1 MRSEA
6 ITENVCERGRA
17 WSEPPEAARP
27 AIDICSEKGISMPR
41 KALAVVSVFLTIG
54 LFGSVTLAEVRP
66 HALFSDNMVVQQG
79 VPINVW
85 GTAKAGE
92 RISVKLGRQE
102 ASAATDDKGNWSV
115 KLDAMKP
122 GEPMTLTIAG
132 ENTVTFK
139 NVAVGEVWVASG
151 QSNMQWP
158 VRASTNAEKE
168 IAEADHPGIR
178 LFTVPRVVAGKPQT
192 DVQGSWVVCSPQTV
206 GDFSAVA
213 YFFGRDLHKAIKV
226 PVGVINTSW
235 GGTPAEA
242 WTSMAVLE
250 SEPGLKS
257 IVDSWDARFKKYPAA
272 VEAHIA
278 AYGKAVRE
286 WLKSADSAEVA
297 GRPIASPPKLDFPG
311 DPRTSPHRP
320 AGLYNAMLHPLLP
333 FGIKG
338 AIWYQGESN
347 AGRALQYRTLF
358 AAMIRNWRK
367 DWGLGDFPFLF
378 VQLAPYQREPANPP
392 PGTWPELREAQLL
405 TMLNVP
411 NTAMA
416 VITDVGEEKDIHPK
430 AKQPVGARLALAA
443 RALGYGEKIEYS
455 GPIYKE
461 MKRDGSRIVLSFTH
475 LGGGLVAKGGPL
487 KGFTIAG
494 SDQKFVDAQAEIAG
508 DTVVVSS
515 PEVAE
520 PVAVRYGWTNCP
532 VLNLWNKADLPATP
546 FRTDDFPMVTAG
558 K

>member
-1 MRSEA
+1 MSKR
-6 ITENVCERGRA
+6 ITNCRLALPAVLFLWSSFA
-17 WSEPPEAARP
+17 W
-27 AIDICSEKGISMPR
+27 
-41 KALAVVSVFLTIG
+41 
-54 LFGSVTLAEVRP
+54 AEVKP

-92 RISVKLGRQE
+92 KVTVKLSTQE
-102 ASAATDDKGNWSV
+102 ASVVADGEGRWSV
-115 KLDAMKP
+115 RLEAMKA
-122 GEPMTLTIAG
+122 GDALTMTISGDNTIS
-132 ENTVTFK
+132 FK
-139 NVAVGEVWVASG
+139 NMAVGEVWVASG

-168 IAEADHPGIR
+168 IAEANYPNIR
-178 LFTVPRVVAGKPQT
+178 LFTVSRVVAGKPQT
-192 DVQGSWVVCSPQTV
+192 DVQGSWSVCSPQTV

-213 YFFGRDLHKAIKV
+213 YFFGRELHKAIKV
-226 PVGVINTSW
+226 PVGLINTSW

-250 SEPGLKS
+250 GEPAFKS
-257 IVDSWDARFKKYPAA
+257 ILDSWDARFKEYPAA
-272 VEAHIA
+272 IEAHIA

-286 WLKSADSAEVA
+286 WLKSADSAEAA
-297 GRPIASPPKLDFPG
+297 GKPIAPPPKLDFPG

-320 AGLYNAMLHPLLP
+320 AGLYNAMIHPLLP

-347 AGRALQYRTLF
+347 AGRATQYRTLF
-358 AAMIRNWRK
+358 STMIRNWRK

-430 AKQPVGARLALAA
+430 LKQPVGARLALAA
-443 RALGYGEKIEYS
+443 RALGYGERIEYS
-455 GPIYKE
+455 GPIYKD
-461 MKRDGSRIVLSFTH
+461 MKRDGSKIVISFTH
-475 LGGGLVAKGGPL
+475 TGGGLVAKGGPL
-487 KGFTIAG
+487 KGFTIAS
-494 SDQKFVDAQAEIAG
+494 SDQKFVDAQAEIVG
-508 DTVVVSS
+508 NTVVVSS

-520 PVAVRYGWTNCP
+520 PAAVRYGWANFP
-532 VLNLWNKADLPATP
+532 VVNLWNKADLPASP
-546 FRTDDFPMVTAG
+546 FRTDDWPMVTAG

>member
-1 MRSEA
+1 MS
-6 ITENVCERGRA
+6 
-17 WSEPPEAARP
+17 
-27 AIDICSEKGISMPR
+27 R
-41 KALAVVSVFLTIG
+41 KVFTVVS
-54 LFGSVTLAEVRP
+54 SVLVIVLCGVSALAEVRP

-92 RISVKLGRQE
+92 KVTVKLSTQE
-102 ASAATDDKGNWSV
+102 GSAVTNDAGKWSV
-115 KLDAMKP
+115 RLEAMKP

-132 ENTVTFK
+132 ENTVTFR

-158 VRASTNAEKE
+158 VRASTNSDKE
-168 IAEADHPGIR
+168 IADADHPGIR
-178 LFTVPRVVAGKPQT
+178 LFTVPRVVAGKPRT
-192 DVQGSWVVCSPQTV
+192 DVQGNWVVCSPQTV

-226 PVGVINTSW
+226 PVGLINTSW

-250 SEPGLKS
+250 GDPAFKS
-257 IVDSWDARFKKYPAA
+257 ILDTWTESFRNYPSV
-272 VEAHIA
+272 VEAQLKKNA
-278 AYGKAVRE
+278 DSVRK
-286 WLKSADSAEVA
+286 WLKSADVAEAV
-297 GRPIASPPKLDFPG
+297 GKPIGPSPRLDLPIH
-311 DPRTSPHRP
+311 PRTSPHRP
-320 AGLYNAMLHPLLP
+320 GGLYNAMIHPLLRYP
-333 FGIKG
+333 IKG

-347 AGRALQYRTLF
+347 AGRAFQYRTLF
-358 AAMIRNWRK
+358 PAMIRNWRT

-378 VQLAPYQREPANPP
+378 VQLAPYQREPASPP

-455 GPIYKE
+455 GPIYKD
-461 MKRDGSRIVLSFTH
+461 MKRDGNKIILSFDH

-487 KGFTIAG
+487 TGFTLAG
-494 SDQKFVDAQAEIAG
+494 ADQKFVDARAEIVG

-515 PEVAE
+515 PQVAE
-520 PVAVRYGWTNCP
+520 PAAVRYGWTNCP
-532 VLNLWNKADLPATP
+532 VVNLWNKADLPASP
-546 FRTDDFPMVTAG
+546 FRTDDWPMVTAG